1 MVISAESKIGQ
12 YDNWYQEELKAIL
25 IKNGVKNLKQQIDL
39 FEKKINQI
47 YQNYPHLQEEFNRS
61 LKQTFTL
68 ALSGIIM
75 DNSVVICPLV
85 WFANQHNYDELLE
98 ICNQLSLDF
107 FDIQQKGLNQICY
120 QNIKEKVEF

>member
-1 MVISAESKIGQ
+1 MIISAEIEPNN
-12 YDNWYQEELKAIL
+12 NWYQEQLKAIL
-25 IKNGVKNLKQQIDL
+25 IKNGVKNSTKKMNL
-39 FEKKINQI
+39 FSTKINQI
-47 YQNYPHLQEEFNRS
+47 YQTYSHLEEEFNRY
-61 LKQTFTL
+61 LQQTFTL

-85 WFANQHNYDELLE
+85 WFANQHDEDDLLE

-107 FDIQQKGLNQICY
+107 FDIQQEGLNQISQ